1 MPPSAN
7 KLLGEIGVLEAVQ
20 SAGFRPNHG
29 NSVWWAGQP
38 VRHEFFSEG
47 LEGYHVERRSLE
59 DVLVAAA
66 ETSGVRIYPGYS
78 ARAAI
83 EDPEGWIITC
93 EASNGSSVGLRA
105 SFIIDAT
112 GRRGLL
118 ARREGREPDPSTT
131 TLSVLGHWR
140 KPGGWD
146 PETAHNTLI
155 ESYEDGWAWSVPL
168 DAQTRC
174 FSVVIDQR
182 QGGVV
187 GGGAMDILTTEF
199 MKTAHIG
206 PLLAGSVPTGKAW
219 ACPSSLYAA
228 RRYARRGLV
237 LAGDAGSFI
246 DPLSSFGIKK
256 ALSSGWLGGIV
267 THTSLV
273 DPSMAET
280 AVDFFDQREHEVY
293 RTYRRLSAT
302 YFEEAAA
309 VYDHP
314 YWRSRA
320 ESARAGGGW
329 SEDSTDDPDFIRQI
343 EVPEAEVRAAFEVI
357 RARQDL
363 GAAVSSDLSIFKA
376 PAIEGHRIILA
387 RHLASKAYPEGV
399 RFINNVDLCALIELL
414 PAHSDVPEL
423 WAAYN
428 GVSTPVS
435 LPDFLT
441 ALATTFAAGFVHH
454 ETE

>member
-7 KLLGEIGVLEAVQ
+7 KLLAEIGILEAVQ
-20 SAGFRPNHG
+20 SAGFRPNYG

-38 VRHEFFSEG
+38 GRHEFFSEG
-47 LEGYHVERRSLE
+47 LEGYHVERRNLE

-66 ETSGVRIYPGYS
+66 EATGVRIYPGYS
-78 ARAAI
+78 ARSAT
-83 EDPEGWIITC
+83 EDPEGWLITC
-93 EASNGSSVGLRA
+93 EATNGSSVGLRA
-105 SFIIDAT
+105 SFVIDAT
-112 GRRGLL
+112 GRRGVL

-131 TLSVLGHWR
+131 TLSVLAHWR
-140 KPGGWD
+140 KSGGWD
-146 PETAHNTLI
+146 QETAYNTLL

-182 QGGVV
+182 QSGAV
-187 GGGAMDILTTEF
+187 GSSAEDILAAEL

-206 PLLAGSVPTGKAW
+206 PLLAGAVPASKAW
-219 ACPSSLYAA
+219 ACPSSLYTT

-237 LAGDAGSFI
+237 IVGDAGSFI
-246 DPLSSFGIKK
+246 DPLSSFGVKR

-273 DPSMAET
+273 DPDMAET
-280 AVDFFDQREHEVY
+280 AVDFFDEREREVY
-293 RTYRRLSAT
+293 RTYRRLSAA

-309 VYDHP
+309 AYDHP

-320 ESARAGGGW
+320 ESARAAGGW
-329 SEDSTDDPDFIRQI
+329 RKDTTGDPDFIRQT
-343 EVPEAEVRAAFEVI
+343 EVPEAEVRAAFEAI
-357 RARQDL
+357 RARQELSAVVSPDL
-363 GAAVSSDLSIFKA
+363 RMFKG
-376 PAIEGHRIILA
+376 PAIEGHRIVLA
-387 RHLASKAYPEGV
+387 RHLATKAYPEGM
-399 RFINNVDLCALIELL
+399 RFTNNVDLCALVELV
-414 PAHSDVPEL
+414 PAHSDVSKL

-441 ALATTFAAGFVHH
+441 ALATTFATGFVRHG
-454 ETE
+454 TE